1 MSACEVDAC
10 VLAEKGAATL
20 ASDDNGPVAVLGGT
34 GFIGGYVARALA
46 ADGRRVTAY
55 ARREPSTEMLAVL
68 REEAER
74 IAVAH
79 GSISNLPD
87 LVAKVRAIKP
97 SAIVHAAANVD
108 VPSLLRDPYLAF
120 TENVTGTINVFE
132 AARLLDVRRV
142 IFFSS
147 IGVLPPRRYEP
158 IDVNHPVILARSGPG
173 TGSYGAAKASGELF
187 AYAYCQAYD
196 LDIRIIRPS
205 AVYGFGMP
213 WHSANNIKELVEPAV
228 RGEPAELVSGGTLPR
243 DYTHVQD
250 VADLTV
256 AVLNAGDDTDK
267 IFYAATGQALA
278 DANDV
283 AGIIMDLIPGASIS
297 VSNASTPLDDMEA
310 SFRGILSIANSREQL
325 GWTPRFAD
333 LREGIAEY
341 ISRYRDFLTE
351 GEQVRALA

>member
-1 MSACEVDAC
+1 MARSI
-10 VLAEKGAATL
+10 
-20 ASDDNGPVAVLGGT
+20 DNGPVLVLGGT

-46 ADGRRVTAY
+46 ADGRSVTAY
-55 ARREPSTEMLAVL
+55 ARHGPSAEIQAVL
-68 REEAER
+68 QEQSER
-74 IAVAH
+74 ITTAS

-87 LVAKVRAIKP
+87 LLARVQAMRP
-97 SAIVHAAANVD
+97 SAIVHVAANVD
-108 VPSLLRDPYLAF
+108 VPALLRDPYLAF
-120 TENVTGTINVFE
+120 TENVAGTINVFE
-132 AARLLDVRRV
+132 AARLLGVRKV

-158 IDVNHPVILARSGPG
+158 IDVNHPVIVARSGPG

-187 AYAYCQAYD
+187 AYAYNQAYD

-213 WHSANNIKELVEPAV
+213 WHSANNIKELVEPVV

-250 VADLTV
+250 VADLAV
-256 AVLNAGDDTDK
+256 ALLNAGDDTDK
-267 IFYAATGQALA
+267 VFYAATGQPLA

-283 AGIIMDLIPGASIS
+283 AKIIMDLVPGASIS
-297 VSNASTPLDDMEA
+297 VSNVSTPLDDMEA
-310 SFRGILSIANSREQL
+310 SFRGILSIANAREQL
-325 GWTPRFAD
+325 GWAPKFAV

-341 ISRYRDFLTE
+341 ISRYRDYLTE
-351 GEQVRALA
+351 GDQVKVLV

>member
-1 MSACEVDAC
+1 MASPDSDS
-10 VLAEKGAATL
+10 VL
-20 ASDDNGPVAVLGGT
+20 VLGGT

-46 ADGRRVTAY
+46 VDGRRVTAY
-55 ARREPSTEMLAVL
+55 ARRGPSAEMRAVL
-68 REEAER
+68 RGESER
-74 IAVAH
+74 ITIASGSVA
-79 GSISNLPD
+79 NLPD
-87 LVAKVRAIKP
+87 LVAKVRGIRP
-97 SAIVHAAANVD
+97 SAIVHVAANVD
-108 VPSLLRDPYLAF
+108 VPALLRDPYLAF
-120 TENVTGTINVFE
+120 TENVAGTINVFE
-132 AARLLDVRRV
+132 AARLLDVRKV

-158 IDVNHPVILARSGPG
+158 IDVNHPVIVARSGPG

-187 AYAYCQAYD
+187 AYAYNQAYD

-228 RGEPAELVSGGTLPR
+228 RGEPAELASGGTLPR
-243 DYTHVQD
+243 DYTHVRD

-267 IFYAATGQALA
+267 VFYAATGQALA

-283 AGIIMDLIPGASIS
+283 ARIIMDLVPGSSIS
-297 VSNASTPLDDMEA
+297 VSNVSTPLDDMEA
-310 SFRGILSIANSREQL
+310 SFRGILSIANAREQL
-325 GWTPRFAD
+325 GWTPKFAD

-341 ISRYRDFLTE
+341 ISRYRDFLAE
-351 GEQVRALA
+351 EKQLKALA

>member
-1 MSACEVDAC
+1 MASLDNAP
-10 VLAEKGAATL
+10 VL
-20 ASDDNGPVAVLGGT
+20 VLGGT

-55 ARREPSTEMLAVL
+55 ARRGPSAEMQAVL
-68 REEAER
+68 RGESEQ
-74 IAVAH
+74 ITIAH
-79 GSISNLPD
+79 GSIGNLPD
-87 LVAKVRAIKP
+87 LVAQVNGIKP
-97 SAIVHAAANVD
+97 SAIVHVAANVD
-108 VPSLLRDPYLAF
+108 VPALLRDPYLAF
-120 TENVTGTINVFE
+120 TENVAGTINVFE
-132 AARLLDVRRV
+132 AARLLGVRKV

-158 IDVNHPVILARSGPG
+158 IDVNHPLILARSGPG

-187 AYAYCQAYD
+187 AYAYNQAYE

-250 VADLTV
+250 VADLAV

-267 IFYAATGQALA
+267 VFYAATGQALA

-283 AGIIMDLIPGASIS
+283 ARIIMDLIPGSSIT
-297 VSNASTPLDDMEA
+297 VSNVSTPLDDMEA
-310 SFRGILSIANSREQL
+310 SFRGVLSIANAREQL
-325 GWTPRFAD
+325 GWTPKFGD
-333 LREGIAEY
+333 LQAGIAEY

-351 GEQVRALA
+351 GIR

>member
-1 MSACEVDAC
+1 MASLDNAS
-10 VLAEKGAATL
+10 VL
-20 ASDDNGPVAVLGGT
+20 VLGGT

-55 ARREPSTEMLAVL
+55 ARRVPSAEMQAVL
-68 REEAER
+68 REESEQ
-74 IAVAH
+74 ITVAH
-79 GSISNLPD
+79 GSIGNLPD
-87 LVAKVRAIKP
+87 LLAQVKGIRP
-97 SAIVHAAANVD
+97 SAIVHVAANVD
-108 VPSLLRDPYLAF
+108 VPALLRDPYLAF

-132 AARLLDVRRV
+132 AARLLGIRKV

-158 IDVNHPVILARSGPG
+158 IDVNHPLVLARSGPG

-187 AYAYCQAYD
+187 AYAYNQAYD

-228 RGEPAELVSGGTLPR
+228 RGEPAELASGGTLPR
-243 DYTHVQD
+243 DYTHVRD
-250 VADLTV
+250 VADLAV

-267 IFYAATGQALA
+267 VFYAATGQALA

-283 AGIIMDLIPGASIS
+283 ARIIMDLIPGSSIS
-297 VSNASTPLDDMEA
+297 VSNVSTPLDDMEA
-310 SFRGILSIANSREQL
+310 SFRGALLIANAREQL
-325 GWTPRFAD
+325 GWTPKLGD
-333 LREGIAEY
+333 LREGITEY
-341 ISRYRDFLTE
+341 ISRYRNFLME
-351 GEQVRALA
+351 GIR

>member
-1 MSACEVDAC
+1 M
-10 VLAEKGAATL
+10 TNH
-20 ASDDNGPVAVLGGT
+20 DNGSVLVLGGT
-34 GFIGGYVARALA
+34 GFIGGYIARALA
-46 ADGRRVTAY
+46 ANGRKVTAY
-55 ARREPSTEMLAVL
+55 ARRGPSLEIQAVL
-68 REEAER
+68 KEESER
-74 IAVAH
+74 ITIAN
-79 GSISNLPD
+79 GSIGNLPE
-87 LVAKVRAIKP
+87 LLAHVGATRP
-97 SAIVHAAANVD
+97 SAIVHVAANVD
-108 VPSLLRDPYLAF
+108 VPALLRDPYLAF

-132 AARLLDVRRV
+132 AARLLGVGKV

-158 IDVNHPVILARSGPG
+158 IDVNHPLVLARSGPG

-187 AYAYCQAYD
+187 AYAYSQAYD

-267 IFYAATGQALA
+267 VFYAATGQALA
-278 DANDV
+278 NANDV
-283 AGIIMDLIPGASIS
+283 AKIIMDLIPGARISIS
-297 VSNASTPLDDMEA
+297 DVSTPLDDMEA
-310 SFRGILSIANSREQL
+310 SFRGILSIANARDQL
-325 GWTPRFAD
+325 GWTPKFTP
-333 LREGIAEY
+333 LREGIVEY
-341 ISRYRDFLTE
+341 ISRYRDFLVE
-351 GEQVRALA
+351 RR

>member
-1 MSACEVDAC
+1 MTANA
-10 VLAEKGAATL
+10 
-20 ASDDNGPVAVLGGT
+20 DNGPVLVLGGT

-55 ARREPSTEMLAVL
+55 ARRGPSPEMQAVMRGEL
-68 REEAER
+68 DR
-74 IAVAH
+74 ITIAN
-79 GSISNLPD
+79 GSIGNLPD
-87 LVAKVRAIKP
+87 LLAKVAAIKP
-97 SAIVHAAANVD
+97 SSIVHVAANVD
-108 VPSLLRDPYLAF
+108 VPALLRDPYLAF

-132 AARLLDVRRV
+132 AARLHGVRKV

-158 IDVNHPVILARSGPG
+158 IDVNHPVIVARSGPG

-187 AYAYCQAYD
+187 AYAYNQAYD

-228 RGEPAELVSGGTLPR
+228 RGERAELASGGTLPR
-243 DYTHVQD
+243 DYTHVRD

-267 IFYAATGQALA
+267 VFYAATGQELA

-283 AGIIMDLIPGASIS
+283 AKIIMELIPGADIS
-297 VSNASTPLDDMEA
+297 VSDVSTPLDDMEA
-310 SFRGILSIANSREQL
+310 SFRGILSITNAREQL
-325 GWTPRFAD
+325 GWTPKFTP
-333 LREGIAEY
+333 LREGITEY
-341 ISRYRDFLTE
+341 ISRCREFLAE
-351 GEQVRALA
+351 G